1 LNGKNIEGPAPE
13 VPGRL
18 RPRQDK
24 MKPFVILAAIAALG
38 LPLLLPQ
45 SGAAQETA
53 TLPAVERGAV
63 TDLPLPRFVTLKT
76 KDGNAR
82 RGPGLTHRIDWV
94 FTRAGMPLL
103 VTAEH
108 EHWRR
113 VEDVEGVGGWVHYA
127 LLSGSRSALVNIPI
141 LDLHASPSPDSQIVM
156 RAEAGVIAKLLEC
169 RIDWCRLT
177 LEGERGWA
185 PKTAL
190 WGVLPDEIFD

>member
-1 LNGKNIEGPAPE
+1 
-13 VPGRL
+13 
-18 RPRQDK
+18 
-24 MKPFVILAAIAALG
+24 MKPFVILAALAALSF
-38 LPLLLPQ
+38 PLLQPRP
-45 SGAAQETA
+45 GVAQETTA
-53 TLPAVERGAV
+53 EPSIERGAV
-63 TDLPLPRFVTLKT
+63 TDLRLPRFVTLKT

-127 LLSGSRSALVNIPI
+127 LLSGSRSALVNVPV
-141 LDLHASPSPDSQIVM
+141 LDLHAAPRLDAQVVM

-190 WGVLPDEIFD
+190 WGVFPEEVFD

>member
-1 LNGKNIEGPAPE
+1 MN
-13 VPGRL
+13 
-18 RPRQDK
+18 
-24 MKPFVILAAIAALG
+24 PFVILATIAAVG
-38 LPLLLPQ
+38 LSISLPQ
-45 SGAAQETA
+45 SGAAQDSTTE
-53 TLPAVERGAV
+53 PQVERGAV

-127 LLSGSRSALVNIPI
+127 LLSGSRAALVNIPI
-141 LDLHASPSPDSQIVM
+141 LDLHASPNPEAQIVM

-169 RIDWCRLT
+169 QIAWCRLT